1 MRCLSDFASAAFD
14 MDYNRI
20 VELGI
25 STPFLLRLKGALQIL
40 KLTVLMSVSSTF
52 AGRFREL
59 WEFVDNNADAAAI
72 FNSLWHTSS
81 KCVPVGFFL

>member
-1 MRCLSDFASAAFD
+1 MRCLTEFASAAYG
-14 MDYNRI
+14 MDYTRS
-20 VELGI
+20 VKLSI
-25 STPFLLRLKGALQIL
+25 STSFSLHLKGVLQNL
-40 KLTVLMSVSSTF
+40 KLTMLMSASSTF
-52 AGRFREL
+52 AGRLREL